1 MRNTLSSIRRIARGM
16 RPALVAACVTL
27 TLITPTLAAP
37 LKQSD
42 TEAKPILL
50 GEYVFLQMAADDT
63 AAFVV
68 EIDEDGT
75 YLLTTSE
82 AAEAEKFD
90 IVITGSQGDEI
101 LAAQFAET
109 ELSLDDGEYT
119 IEVTANEDGLLSLVL
134 LGEFGEMSDD
144 SDNPGELYN
153 GGVYSEEAV
162 DSVRYATL
170 TIPDLESPQ
179 EVLVYIAAG
188 EEGGFSAYLSGDDAY
203 ASIDTVDT
211 NLLRFWTQGGE
222 YTLEITPT
230 GDATNLQV
238 IPFLSGPVSTLAL
251 GEEVTGSL
259 SDEKDTAAY
268 QFEVSQAGAL
278 VTIAMTSDVED
289 SDFELSVGA
298 QPSAGTWT
306 SYRSG
311 SEEDIQFVAP
321 VAGIFYVVV
330 SSSSGSGE
338 FKLMAEEGDL
348 APELALDDL
357 TWGSVEAE
365 STAVYRL
372 QVDAADQML
381 AIILVGAEDVDLDLT
396 ITSSDEEG
404 NSVHY
409 FSSINSGSAEIASQ
423 ALAQPGLYEVKVSAP
438 YDSSNF
444 FILTR
449 LLDPATVASQWAME
463 AVASSEYGSDTWSAQ
478 QATGM
483 PDTGVQAD
491 AGTAWASA
499 SADGEDLETLELTY
513 EHPVKPSYVNI
524 YESYNPG
531 AVISI
536 EAYNE
541 EEEEW
546 AILWEG
552 EDESVGEAGAAPVI
566 FSPALETIDFATNK
580 LRITLD
586 SSAVEGYN
594 EIDAVELVGRP

>member
-1 MRNTLSSIRRIARGM
+1 MKNTLPLYRRMIHNL
-16 RPALVAACVTL
+16 RPAL
-27 TLITPTLAAP
+27 LAAGIALALVTP
-37 LKQSD
+37 AFAAPRTQPD

-50 GEYVFLQMAADDT
+50 GEYVFLEMAADDS
-63 AAFVV
+63 AAFVI
-68 EIDEDGT
+68 EIDENGT

-82 AAEAEKFD
+82 ANEAEKFD
-90 IVITGSQGDEI
+90 IVVTDSQGDEV

-109 ELSLDDGEYT
+109 ELTLDDGEYT
-119 IEVTANEDGLLSLVL
+119 IEVTANEAGLLSLVVV
-134 LGEFGEMSDD
+134 GEFGDMSDEY
-144 SDNPGELYN
+144 DNPGELYN
-153 GGVYSEEAV
+153 GGAYSEEAV

-188 EEGGFSAYLSGDDAY
+188 ETGGFSAYLSGADAY
-203 ASIDTVDT
+203 ASIDTVDS

-251 GEEVTGSL
+251 GEELAGAL

-278 VTIAMTSDVED
+278 VTVAMTSAVEE
-289 SDFELSVGA
+289 SDFELSVGT
-298 QPSAGTWT
+298 QPAASTWT

-311 SEEDIQFVAP
+311 SEEEIQFVAP
-321 VAGIFYVVV
+321 MAGIYYVVV

-338 FKLMAEEGDL
+338 FALLVEEGDL

-365 STAVYRL
+365 SAVVYRL
-372 QVDAADQML
+372 QIDKADQML
-381 AIILVGAEDVDLDLT
+381 AIILVGAADVDLDLT
-396 ITSSDEEG
+396 ITSSDLEG
-404 NSVHY
+404 NSAHY
-409 FSSINSGSAEIASQ
+409 LSSINSGSAEIASQ
-423 ALAQPGLYEVKVSAP
+423 ALAQPGLYEVKVNAP

-449 LLDPATVASQWAME
+449 LLDPATVASQWALE
-463 AVASSEYGSDTWSAQ
+463 AVASSEYGTDSWSAQ
-478 QATGM
+478 QATGA
-483 PDTGVQAD
+483 PDTAVQAD

-546 AILWEG
+546 SILWEG
-552 EDESVGEAGAAPVI
+552 EGESVGEPGAATVI
-566 FSPALETIDFATNK
+566 FSPPLETIDFATAK

-586 SSAVEGYN
+586 NGAVAGYN